1 MPKITKAV
9 GPTPPPE
16 GHVRTGDGLAAEYED
31 LTVDELKAE
40 LDDRGL
46 STDGKKAELA
56 GRLVDDDAEKRADAP
71 LVDNPDADGTEAVDL
86 EQDAEADDSRRTE
99 YEALTVGE
107 LRDALQHRQ
116 LSTTGVKAELVDR
129 LLADDA
135 EYEAEERL

>member
-71 LVDNPDADGTEAVDL
+71 LADQESGDTEAVDL
-86 EQDAEADDSRRTE
+86 EQDAEADDSRRDE